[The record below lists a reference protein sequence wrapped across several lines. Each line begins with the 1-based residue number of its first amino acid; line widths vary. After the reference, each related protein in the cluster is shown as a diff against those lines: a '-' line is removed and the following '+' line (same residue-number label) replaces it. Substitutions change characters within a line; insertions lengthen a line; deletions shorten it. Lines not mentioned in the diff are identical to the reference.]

1 MRQIQSIR
9 QAQAQEL
16 QSIEDAQK
24 AQFLEFSNAW
34 DNYMAEYENTAY
46 TSLEK
51 LKEKHMLEFQ
61 AFHEKVVKEAKSKMK
76 PSKELLELRK
86 KQQTLARQ
94 KQYEEADIV
103 KRKADQLEEWEK
115 NKNEALVQQ
124 IVEKQEKKLKK
135 QQQQALAAL
144 LKRIQRDRNEQLKHR
159 QMDSERLIQRNKNV
173 KNDIVLKH
181 SGEAKKTIEYIKR
194 NLGNTST
201 IESKTSPRKTR
212 PTQRP

>member
-1 MRQIQSIR
+1 
-9 QAQAQEL
+9 
-16 QSIEDAQK
+16 
-24 AQFLEFSNAW
+24 
-34 DNYMAEYENTAY
+34 MAEYENTAY

-61 AFHEKVVKEAKSKMK
+61 AFHEKVVKEARSKMK

-94 KQYEEADIV
+94 KQYEEADLV

-124 IVEKQEKKLKK
+124 IVEKNERKLRK

-194 NLGNTST
+194 NLGNTSVD
-201 IESKTSPRKTR
+201 SKISPRKNK
-212 PTQRP
+212 PATQGS